1 MRRTGASGILNSMNK
16 SEFTWPVRVYY
27 EDTDAGGV
35 VYHSNYL
42 NFMERARTEYLREL
56 GYDQD
61 VLAGEL
67 DVLFVVSSIQIDYK
81 RPARFN
87 DELEVRTSVEATG
100 RASVEFRQLILRK
113 TDDGKHEEVLTQAAV
128 KVACV
133 SAATFKPGAIP
144 QSIKGAL
151 SGDY

>member
-16 SEFTWPVRVYY
+16 SEFIWPVRVYY

-87 DELEVRTSVEATG
+87 DELEVRTLVETMG

-113 TDDGKHEEVLTQAAV
+113 TDNGKHEEVLTQALV

-133 SAATFKPGAIP
+133 SATTFKPGAIP

>member
-1 MRRTGASGILNSMNK
+1 MNNR
-16 SEFTWPVRVYY
+16 EFTLPVRVYY

-61 VLAGEL
+61 VLANEL

-87 DELEVRTSVEATG
+87 DELEVRTSVEYMG
-100 RASVEFRQLILRK
+100 RASVEFRQTILRK
-113 TDDGKHEEVLTQAAV
+113 AENMRDEQVLTEATV

-133 SAATFKPGAIP
+133 NATTFKPGAIP